1 MRLLLAALLAWPIAA
16 HAAGLPSLRLSGGAR
31 SAALAEAAT
40 ALPDAQALNPAALQ
54 THGKS
59 AAFSHGAW
67 IQDISQDYLHLTW
80 TRGQGVWGLSGQLWQ
95 TDDLERRTGPSAEP
109 LGRFGVYEGAAG
121 LSYARTMDRMRLGLR
136 LKFIR
141 QSISTQNASGGAA
154 DLGLVYALNTHLHL
168 GATLRNLG
176 GMGQLDRHE
185 TDLPLE
191 IRLGFAYAGRVSKMG
206 AARSD
211 AAPRLLLAFAAQQ
224 ARGGDLTLHLGGEY
238 RAGERLRLRA
248 GYQNAENRSLS
259 AGLGLITGR
268 WVVDYAYVPFSSGL
282 GNAHRLTLL
291 RESPSP

>member
-1 MRLLLAALLAWPIAA
+1 MRLLLAALLAWPIAS

-31 SAALAEAAT
+31 AQALAEAAT

-67 IQDISQDYLHLTW
+67 IHDISQDYLHLTW

-154 DLGLVYALNTHLHL
+154 DLGLVYDLNTHLRL

-176 GMGQLDRHE
+176 GMGQLDRRE

-191 IRLGFAYAGRVSKMG
+191 ARLGAAYTGHK
-206 AARSD
+206 
-211 AAPRLLLAFAAQQ
+211 RLLIAFAAQQ

-238 RAGERLRLRA
+238 RVGERLRLRA
-248 GYQNAENRSLS
+248 GYQSAENRNLS
-259 AGLGLITGR
+259 TGPGLVAGR

-282 GNAHRLTLL
+282 GDAHRLTLL
-291 RESPSP
+291 LESPSP

>member
-1 MRLLLAALLAWPIAA
+1 MRLLLAALLAWPIAS

-31 SAALAEAAT
+31 AQALAEAAT

-154 DLGLVYALNTHLHL
+154 DLASV
-168 GATLRNLG
+168 
-176 GMGQLDRHE
+176 
-185 TDLPLE
+185 
-191 IRLGFAYAGRVSKMG
+191 
-206 AARSD
+206 
-211 AAPRLLLAFAAQQ
+211 LA
-224 ARGGDLTLHLGGEY
+224 
-238 RAGERLRLRA
+238 LRA
-248 GYQNAENRSLS
+248 SASSSMSNMATRAPAPTGVRGRS
-259 AGLGLITGR
+259 
-268 WVVDYAYVPFSSGL
+268 SSG
-282 GNAHRLTLL
+282 
-291 RESPSP
+291 

>member
-1 MRLLLAALLAWPIAA
+1 MRLLLAALLAWPIAS

-31 SAALAEAAT
+31 AQALAEAAT

-121 LSYARTMDRMRLGLR
+121 VSYARTMDRMRLGLR

-154 DLGLVYALNTHLHL
+154 DLGLVYDLNTHLRL

-176 GMGQLDRHE
+176 GMGQLDRRE

-191 IRLGFAYAGRVSKMG
+191 ARLGAAYTGHK
-206 AARSD
+206 
-211 AAPRLLLAFAAQQ
+211 RLLIAFAAQQ

-238 RAGERLRLRA
+238 RVGERLRLRA
-248 GYQNAENRSLS
+248 GYQSAENRNLS
-259 AGLGLITGR
+259 TGLGLVAGR

-282 GNAHRLTLL
+282 GDAHRLTLL
-291 RESPSP
+291 LESPSP

>member
-1 MRLLLAALLAWPIAA
+1 MRLLLAALLAWPIAS

-31 SAALAEAAT
+31 AQALAEAAT

-80 TRGQGVWGLSGQLWQ
+80 TRGQGVWGLSDQLWQ

-154 DLGLVYALNTHLHL
+154 DLGLVYDLNTHLRL

-176 GMGQLDRHE
+176 GMGQLDRRE

-191 IRLGFAYAGRVSKMG
+191 ARLGAAYTGHK
-206 AARSD
+206 
-211 AAPRLLLAFAAQQ
+211 RLLIAFAAQQ

-238 RAGERLRLRA
+238 RVGERLRLRA
-248 GYQNAENRSLS
+248 GYQSAENRNLS
-259 AGLGLITGR
+259 AGLGLVAGR

-282 GNAHRLTLL
+282 GDAHRLTLL
-291 RESPSP
+291 LESPSP

>member
-1 MRLLLAALLAWPIAA
+1 MRLLLAALLAWPITS

-31 SAALAEAAT
+31 AQALAEAAT

-154 DLGLVYALNTHLHL
+154 DLGLVYDLNTHLRL

-176 GMGQLDRHE
+176 GMGQLDRRE

-191 IRLGFAYAGRVSKMG
+191 ARLGAAYTGHK
-206 AARSD
+206 
-211 AAPRLLLAFAAQQ
+211 RLLIAFAAQQ

-238 RAGERLRLRA
+238 RVGERLRLRA
-248 GYQNAENRSLS
+248 GYQSAENRNLS
-259 AGLGLITGR
+259 AGLGLVAGR

-282 GNAHRLTLL
+282 GDAHRLTLL
-291 RESPSP
+291 LESPSP

>member
-1 MRLLLAALLAWPIAA
+1 MRLLLAALLAWPIAS

-31 SAALAEAAT
+31 AQALAEAAT

-154 DLGLVYALNTHLHL
+154 DLGLVYDLNTHLRL

-176 GMGQLDRHE
+176 GMGQLDRRE

-191 IRLGFAYAGRVSKMG
+191 ARLGAAYTGHK
-206 AARSD
+206 
-211 AAPRLLLAFAAQQ
+211 RLLIAFAAQQ

-238 RAGERLRLRA
+238 RVGERLRLRA
-248 GYQNAENRSLS
+248 GYQSAENRNLS
-259 AGLGLITGR
+259 AGLGLVAGR

-282 GNAHRLTLL
+282 GDAHRLTLL
-291 RESPSP
+291 LESPSP